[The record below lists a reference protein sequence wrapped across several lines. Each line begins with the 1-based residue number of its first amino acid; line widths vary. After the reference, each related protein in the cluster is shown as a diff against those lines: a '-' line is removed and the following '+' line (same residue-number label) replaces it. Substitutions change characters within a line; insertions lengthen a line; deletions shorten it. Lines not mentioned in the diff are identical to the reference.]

1 MHYSGL
7 DPAASYRVRVIY
19 AAEPGPIEIRLVA
32 NDRFE
37 IHPYW
42 KKIFPPK
49 PLEFSIPRE
58 ATAGGELVLKWY
70 GTPGLGS
77 NGRGNQ
83 VAEVWLIEEAG
94 NRGASQ

>member
-1 MHYSGL
+1 LELHYSGL

-19 AAEPGPIEIRLVA
+19 AGEPGRIEIRLVA

-37 IHPYW
+37 IHPYR

-49 PLEFSIPRE
+49 PLEFSIPRA
-58 ATAGGELVLKWY
+58 ATAAGKLVLKWY
-70 GTPGLGS
+70 GTPGRGG

-83 VAEVWLIEEAG
+83 VAEVWLIKEPSSS
-94 NRGASQ
+94 RQ